1 MAASKLASIVSLVL
15 PYTCCFLELFSNSES
30 TFCYFERS
38 LLGPRTRHLKM
49 SGKRAK
55 TDSQRRSIERDYTTT
70 NWLKKG
76 LPKLQELQSKRTP
89 LKGDEKFL
97 KSFLEELAEQQTRD
111 KAKSREF
118 VKERSTKKREAA
130 AVRRSAGPQLAS
142 ADSYK
147 RKVHLRISNALT
159 IVLQFLSAFLFSLT
173 ILSAGSF

>member
-1 MAASKLASIVSLVL
+1 
-15 PYTCCFLELFSNSES
+15 
-30 TFCYFERS
+30 
-38 LLGPRTRHLKM
+38 M

-159 IVLQFLSAFLFSLT
+159 IVLQFLSVFLFSLT

>member
-1 MAASKLASIVSLVL
+1 MSQKL
-15 PYTCCFLELFSNSES
+15 
-30 TFCYFERS
+30 
-38 LLGPRTRHLKM
+38 G
-49 SGKRAK
+49 GKRAK
-55 TDSQRRSIERDYTTT
+55 NDSQRRSIERDYTTS

-76 LPKLQELQSKRTP
+76 LPKLQELQSKRTK
-89 LKGDEKFL
+89 LTGDEKFL

-147 RKVHLRISNALT
+147 RKVHSNALT
-159 IVLQFLSAFLFSLT
+159 IVLQFLSAFLSYNFVCRFLLNLEMNPSWERSGVWRT
-173 ILSAGSF
+173 